1 LGFASHGP
9 NLRFIKGFRSF
20 VSQSTWSLKENKNK
34 DKKEKLNEKGLI
46 VIKLIFCFLLLP
58 FLPNQR
64 VAEAIFD
71 LLAESQFRSLI
82 VPVNLIEDLVEDTH
96 PSTAFRLVV
105 REEFFGIATA
115 VTGRRKAHSFV

>member
-1 LGFASHGP
+1 MARQIYLSTALS
-9 NLRFIKGFRSF
+9 N
-20 VSQSTWSLKENKNK
+20 TWSLKEGKSK
-34 DKKEKLNEKGLI
+34 DKKEKLNKKFELF
-46 VIKLIFCFLLLP
+46 IKLIFLFLLLP